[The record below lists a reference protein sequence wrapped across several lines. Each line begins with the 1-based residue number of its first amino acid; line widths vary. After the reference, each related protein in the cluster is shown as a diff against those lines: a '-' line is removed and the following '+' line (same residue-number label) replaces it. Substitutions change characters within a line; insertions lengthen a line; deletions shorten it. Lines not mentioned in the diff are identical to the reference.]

1 VSSICANDFADAE
14 MRYFMQEQD
23 VKPIIERLRLQRTDD
38 EFVEAKASSQELS
51 KSIWESVSSFANTAG
66 GIILLG
72 LDEENDFKPVER
84 FAIDKVLNQFIT
96 GMGDGNPKGA
106 RVVQPPV
113 YHPHRFTFEGSP
125 ILAIEIEELEADKKP
140 CYIAGRGIVG
150 GSYKRVDDQ
159 DIRLSPTEIYSY
171 TNFLKPSYADR
182 QPVKAATVEDLLSE
196 IVDDLLEREK
206 DSRAL
211 RGAKTKAAKM
221 SRLNIIDDGGDVCLA
236 GLLVCGNY
244 PQQFFPK
251 LVVDVA
257 VHPGVQKSDPTAT
270 TRFLDRAICEGPVG
284 EVIDEAYHAIV
295 KNLRTY
301 SVVRGAGRVDE
312 LEIPEEVLRE
322 ALANAVVHREYG
334 EYFEG
339 QSVSVDIYPDRLEI
353 TNPGGLWG
361 GKTLE
366 NIGDGTSVCRNA
378 ALMKLMSLTPLPGGS
393 GVPTEGNGSGIPLMK
408 SAMASR
414 ALAEPKFIA
423 GIDSFKVVL
432 GRSGTE
438 IAENKQWLSKAVS
451 HDLGSHEQAVA
462 VILRRDG
469 RATVASVRGQLGLD
483 SDEIREVFQA
493 LINDGVLKWA
503 GKDEVELARQPKWP
517 RDEWYRRILA
527 VLDSEKPMGIHDIA
541 DALGRR
547 PENTR
552 NYVTALVNAGDVV
565 ATAPQSST
573 KRKYLLAH

>member
-1 VSSICANDFADAE
+1 
-14 MRYFMQEQD
+14 MRYLVQEQD
-23 VKPIIERLRLQRTDD
+23 LIPIVDRLRLQHTDD
-38 EFVEAKASSQELS
+38 ELVEAKASAQKLS
-51 KSIWESVSSFANTAG
+51 SDVWESVSSFANTAG
-66 GIILLG
+66 GLILLG
-72 LDEENDFKPVER
+72 IDEENDFKPVKR
-84 FAIDKVLNQFIT
+84 FAIDKVLDQFVV
-96 GMGDGNPKGA
+96 GMGDGDPKGA
-106 RVVQPPV
+106 RVIQPPV

-125 ILAIEIEELEADKKP
+125 VLAIEVEELEADKKP
-140 CYIAGRGIVG
+140 CYIAGRGVVG
-150 GSYKRVDDQ
+150 GSYKRVDDK
-159 DIRLSPTEIYSY
+159 DIRLSPTEIYSFM
-171 TNFLKPSYADR
+171 NFLKPSYADR
-182 QPVKAATVEDLLSE
+182 QPVKAATVEDLLPE
-196 IVDDLLEREK
+196 IVDGLLEREK

-221 SRLNIIDDGGDVCLA
+221 SRLNITDESGDICLA

-251 LVVDVA
+251 LIVDVA
-257 VHPGVQKSDPTAT
+257 VHPGVQKSDPTAA
-270 TRFLDRAICEGPVG
+270 TRFLDRVICEGPVG
-284 EVIDEAYHAIV
+284 EVIDDAYHAIT

-301 SVVRGAGRVDE
+301 SIVRGAGRVDE

-322 ALANAVVHREYG
+322 ALANAIVHREYG

-339 QSVSVDIYPDRLEI
+339 QSVSVDIYPDRIEI

-393 GVPTEGNGSGIPLMK
+393 GVPTEGNGSGVPLMK

-414 ALAEPKFIA
+414 ALAEPKFVP
-423 GIDSFKVVL
+423 GIDCFKVVL

-469 RATVASVRGQLGLD
+469 HASVASVRAQLGID
-483 SDEIREVFQA
+483 SDEIREAFQG
-493 LINDGVLKWA
+493 LVDDGVLKWA

-517 RDEWYRRILA
+517 RDEWYRRILD
-527 VLDSEKPMGIHDIA
+527 VLDSERPMGIHEIA
-541 DALGRR
+541 TALGRK

-552 NYVTALVNAGDVV
+552 NYVTALVANGDVI

>member
-1 VSSICANDFADAE
+1 
-14 MRYFMQEQD
+14 MQEQD
-23 VKPIIERLRLQRTDD
+23 LKPIIERLRLQRTDD

-72 LDEENDFKPVER
+72 LDEENDFKPMER

-159 DIRLSPTEIYSY
+159 DIRLSPTEIYSF

-182 QPVKAATVEDLLSE
+182 QPVKAATVEDLLPE

-414 ALAEPKFIA
+414 ALAEPRFIA

-469 RATVASVRGQLGLD
+469 RATVASVRGQLGID

-493 LINDGVLKWA
+493 LVNDGVLKWA

-541 DALGRR
+541 DALGRK

>member
-1 VSSICANDFADAE
+1 
-14 MRYFMQEQD
+14 MQEQD
-23 VKPIIERLRLQRTDD
+23 LKPIIERLRLQRTDD

-84 FAIDKVLNQFIT
+84 FAIDKVLDQLIT

-159 DIRLSPTEIYSY
+159 DIRLSPTEIYSF

-182 QPVKAATVEDLLSE
+182 QPVKAATVEDLLPE

-257 VHPGVQKSDPTAT
+257 VHPGVQKSDPTST
-270 TRFLDRAICEGPVG
+270 TRFLDRAICEGAVG

-339 QSVSVDIYPDRLEI
+339 QSVSVDIYADRLEI

-451 HDLGSHEQAVA
+451 HDLGSHEQAIA

-469 RATVASVRGQLGLD
+469 RATVASVRGQLGID

-493 LINDGVLKWA
+493 LVNDGVLKWA

-541 DALGRR
+541 DALGRK

-565 ATAPQSST
+565 ATASQSST

>member
-1 VSSICANDFADAE
+1 
-14 MRYFMQEQD
+14 MQEQD
-23 VKPIIERLRLQRTDD
+23 VKPIIKRLRLQHTDD
-38 EFVEAKASSQELS
+38 EFVEVKASSQELS

-72 LDEENDFKPVER
+72 IEEENDFKPVER
-84 FAIDKVLNQFIT
+84 FAIDKVLDQFIT

-113 YHPHRFTFEGSP
+113 YHPHRFTFEGSL

-159 DIRLSPTEIYSY
+159 DIRLSPTEIYSF
-171 TNFLKPSYADR
+171 TNYLKPSYADR
-182 QPVKAATVEDLLSE
+182 QPVKAATVRDLLPD
-196 IVDDLLEREK
+196 IVDGLLEREK

-221 SRLNIIDDGGDVCLA
+221 SRLNIIDERGDVCLA
-236 GLLVCGNY
+236 GLLVCGDY

-257 VHPGVQKSDPTAT
+257 VHPGVQKSDPAAA
-270 TRFLDRAICEGPVG
+270 TRFLDRVICEGPVG
-284 EVIDEAYHAIV
+284 EVVDDAFHAIV

-301 SVVRGAGRVDE
+301 SIVRGAGRVDE

-366 NIGDGTSVCRNA
+366 NIGNGISVCRNA
-378 ALMKLMSLTPLPGGS
+378 TLMKLMSLTPLPGGS

-462 VILRRDG
+462 VILRRDR
-469 RATVASVRGQLGLD
+469 RATVASVRGQLGID

-493 LINDGVLKWA
+493 FVEDGILKWA

-527 VLDSEKPMGIHDIA
+527 VLDPEKPKGIHDIA
-541 DALGRR
+541 DALGRK

-552 NYVTALVNAGDVV
+552 NYVAALVNAGDVV

>member
-1 VSSICANDFADAE
+1 
-14 MRYFMQEQD
+14 MQEQD
-23 VKPIIERLRLQRTDD
+23 LKPIIERLRLQRTDD

-84 FAIDKVLNQFIT
+84 FAIDKVLDQLIT

-159 DIRLSPTEIYSY
+159 DIRLSPTEIYSF

-182 QPVKAATVEDLLSE
+182 QPVKAATVEDLLPE

-339 QSVSVDIYPDRLEI
+339 QSVSVDIYADRLEI

-469 RATVASVRGQLGLD
+469 RATVASVRGQLGID

-493 LINDGVLKWA
+493 LVNDGVLKWS
-503 GKDEVELARQPKWP
+503 GKDEVKLARQPKWP

-541 DALGRR
+541 DALGRK

>member
-1 VSSICANDFADAE
+1 
-14 MRYFMQEQD
+14 MQEQD